1 MAKFL
6 LRNFLFVFFL
16 AACSPSSHNV
26 SSSHPRNNTPAD
38 EFTIPVLAVTDTT
51 GMDQQDSMLKAKP
64 LSLMELPQSQD
75 GEVILSEGFYEA
87 DFKSY
92 CLQPGTPSPSDHD
105 AYRQGPLT
113 AYRRD
118 IVETILR
125 NSLTRPDLEQRNI
138 QLL

>member
-6 LRNFLFVFFL
+6 LRNLLFVFFL

-26 SSSHPRNNTPAD
+26 SSSHPRNNTLAD
-38 EFTIPVLAVTDTT
+38 ESTIPVFAVTDTT

-92 CLQPGTPSPSDHD
+92 CLQPGTPSP
-105 AYRQGPLT
+105 
-113 AYRRD
+113 
-118 IVETILR
+118 
-125 NSLTRPDLEQRNI
+125 
-138 QLL
+138 